1 LIDLMKGRQL
11 VEPPAAT
18 LHRAR
23 ALRGLLPA
31 PAPGAIRWL
40 IERLFDSA
48 ASPVP
53 VGVRG
58 AVGQERRVLL
68 QIGPE
73 GAPVGQ
79 VDLLVRRDRSGRLA
93 IHGQIVPQVEGLTV
107 SVRIGQRLSPARLT
121 EVGDFHLD
129 GIRAAASKL
138 AIVLH
143 LPGAEPLVI
152 DELDP
157 RVSERC

>member
-1 LIDLMKGRQL
+1 M
-11 VEPPAAT
+11 
-18 LHRAR
+18 
-23 ALRGLLPA
+23 
-31 PAPGAIRWL
+31 
-40 IERLFDSA
+40 
-48 ASPVP
+48 
-53 VGVRG
+53 
-58 AVGQERRVLL
+58 LL

-121 EVGDFHLD
+121 EVGDIHLD
-129 GIRAAASKL
+129 GIRAAARKL

-143 LPGAEPLVI
+143 VPGAEPLVI

-157 RVSERC
+157 RVSERD